1 MLQINDILKQV
12 PFFQTL
18 GKDSMDFIV
27 DRLKFDKIE
36 AGQDVVRIGDPGDT
50 MYIVISGEVDVIIEG
65 PDGKENKVA
74 KIGSGNYFGEMA
86 LMTGE
91 PRSATIRTNST
102 CELFSLTKDDFD
114 IILEKFP
121 SISLSLGKIMSQ
133 RLRQT
138 LNKASQMSSGN
149 AAQISGPKGNL
160 SQKTIMDLFVF
171 CEENS
176 LTGDLIVINQ
186 DNIKATVKYKKG
198 NMMRVE
204 MEGRGD
210 TDALDELLTWTD
222 GRFEIKPTKLAFDGE
237 EIGDDGPAEED
248 AEVEKN
254 EIIVIHNSAVVQ
266 KIIQRTLTHKH
277 WLINPVGNLTL
288 GRDAINPHVF
298 AVILDAKLPDGTAE
312 SFINTTTESHL
323 YYIVLALGSHQEKYD
338 AIAAGNDKVKV
349 LGSNDVSKLVEMLE
363 SLQ

>member
-171 CEENS
+171 
-176 LTGDLIVINQ
+176 
-186 DNIKATVKYKKG
+186 A
-198 NMMRVE
+198 R
-204 MEGRGD
+204 
-210 TDALDELLTWTD
+210 
-222 GRFEIKPTKLAFDGE
+222 
-237 EIGDDGPAEED
+237 
-248 AEVEKN
+248 
-254 EIIVIHNSAVVQ
+254 
-266 KIIQRTLTHKH
+266 KIR
-277 WLINPVGNLTL
+277 
-288 GRDAINPHVF
+288 
-298 AVILDAKLPDGTAE
+298 
-312 SFINTTTESHL
+312 
-323 YYIVLALGSHQEKYD
+323 
-338 AIAAGNDKVKV
+338 
-349 LGSNDVSKLVEMLE
+349 
-363 SLQ
+363 